1 MTSAEYEEFAA
12 ALVEASPDA
21 EGAARLHDLLAQLSP
36 FRDFI
41 IIHFDRDRNPSVVR
55 THRDSE
61 LLHAELRHFIQNIK
75 RIELFDPF
83 RHALERG
90 RTGFVALHEL
100 EPEDRIADYLR
111 WHHTFT
117 CVIDEVR
124 YLAPLDDG
132 ELAHLL
138 LERQHDDP
146 PFSAED
152 IAQLRSVERLVVAY
166 LRRSMRSETLDYNI
180 KQDFAVSFDLPDA
193 IKSMKDGILTDRECE
208 IVEHMLRGHS
218 AKSIARLTEI
228 EPGTVANHKRN
239 IYAKLG
245 VHSQAQL
252 FNLFLESLNV
262 ASDGGYAP

>member
-1 MTSAEYEEFAA
+1 MISAEYEEFAA

-21 EGAARLHDLLAQLSP
+21 DGAALLHDLLARIAP
-36 FRDFI
+36 FRDLI
-41 IIHFDRDRNPSVVR
+41 IIHFDSGRNPNVAR

-61 LLHAELRHFIQNIK
+61 RLHSELRHFIQNIK

-83 RHALERG
+83 GHAAKQG
-90 RTGFVALHEL
+90 RTGFLALCEL
-100 EPEDRIADYLR
+100 EPKDRIADYMN

-132 ELAHLL
+132 ESAHLL

-152 IAQLRSVERLVVAY
+152 IARLRSIDRLVVAY
-166 LRRSMRSETLDYNI
+166 LRRSMRSKALDYGV
-180 KQDFAVSFDLPDA
+180 KQDFAADFDLSVA
-193 IKSMKDGILTDRECE
+193 IKSMQGGVLTDRECE

-228 EPGTVANHKRN
+228 EPGTVSNHKRN
-239 IYAKLG
+239 IYAKLS

-252 FNLFLESLNV
+252 FNLFLESLNI
-262 ASDGGYAP
+262 AGENDNAP